1 MRSVLVVGAGALGS
15 VYGAFF
21 ARAGL
26 EVQLLAR
33 EPHARAVQEQ
43 GGLRLAESGAEEL
56 VPLRAEWRPELV
68 EPADLVVLA
77 TKTPATRRA
86 LEDVAHVRDGLSLA
100 LSLQNG
106 IEKDD
111 ALIEWCGRDRV
122 LGAVSMVGGTMLEP
136 GFAEHTFRGRT
147 IIGELA
153 GGTSERVEELAAR
166 VTRGGHELIVSPDV
180 RSVEW
185 MKLVHAIPTMALTAL
200 PRLYFHEALLS
211 PQLARAYVALA
222 REGARVA
229 QAAGAV
235 LDDESV
241 LFPLRSIVTAPEDEA
256 VELVHARGRLM
267 RDAGM
272 TEVLVS
278 MLASVQSR
286 TRLEVEEIFGWVV
299 REAVRL
305 GIPVPAIELCYL
317 ILSGL
322 DATFAA

>member
-1 MRSVLVVGAGALGS
+1 VRSVLVVGAGALGS

-26 EVQLLAR
+26 DVELLAR

-43 GGLRLAESGAEEL
+43 GGLRLAESGVQEL
-56 VPLRAEWRPELV
+56 VPMRAEWRPERV
-68 EPADLVVLA
+68 GPADLVVLA

-86 LEDVAHVRDGLSLA
+86 LDDVDHVRAGLSLA

-111 ALIEWCGRDRV
+111 ALIDWCGRDRV

-136 GFAEHTFRGRT
+136 GLAEHTFRGRT
-147 IIGELA
+147 IVGELG
-153 GGTSERVEELAAR
+153 GGTSPRVEELAAA
-166 VTRGGHELIVSPDV
+166 VARGGHELVVSADV

-229 QAAGAV
+229 EASGAV

-241 LFPLRSIVTAPEDEA
+241 LFPLRSIVTAPEAEA
-256 VELVHARGRLM
+256 VELVHARGRRM

-278 MLASVQSR
+278 MLGSVQSR
-286 TRLEVEEIFGWVV
+286 TRLEVEEIFGWIV
-299 REAVRL
+299 REAARL
-305 GIPVPAIELCYL
+305 DIPVPSIELCYL

-322 DATFAA
+322 DDTFAA